1 MSKQQTNNVIDEIKS
16 RCDIVE
22 VIGSVVS
29 LKKAGSNYKGCCPFH
44 NEKTPSFVVS
54 PNKQIFTCFG
64 CNATGDVI
72 EFVKRYYNL
81 EFNEALEKLGSQCG
95 VDVQQGYNNS
105 QNKSQLYEMNR
116 DAATFFYKGLRATQN
131 PGLDYVI
138 KRGLS
143 KETLH
148 TFGIGYADPSWDS
161 LYKHLKSKGY
171 KEDKMVEMGLISHSK
186 GKYFDRFRNRVI
198 FPIQNTAGKVI
209 GFGGRAL
216 GDDTPKYLNSQ
227 ETPVFH
233 KKNNLYGLNATKNQI
248 QNKDKA
254 IVVEGYMDVVSL
266 YQGGVTNV
274 AASLGTALT
283 EEQGKLLKRYTKN
296 IVLAYDADNAGVTAA
311 IRGSEILY
319 KLGLVVKILTVTDGK
334 DPDDFIKAK
343 GKLAF
348 EDLVNK
354 ALDYPEFRIFKI
366 ASKYDLQITS
376 ERVLFLKEASEFL
389 KSLNPVEADV
399 YIKKLASKYSISEG
413 AFRTEITGGEQT
425 EVVIPTDNEES
436 NLELSNL
443 ISPLEKNFIKI
454 VLTDSIYLDKLN
466 SHKNIFVSEA
476 GKNIISEIRNIYK
489 EGEEI
494 DINLLLDSLESDHRQ
509 ILMNID
515 KNIKLAGKTDEIFNQ
530 CVKTYREE
538 YLVSAE
544 RELIMRISIA
554 DENDNIEDIRRLTK
568 ELMDLQKERATGG
581 K

>member
-1 MSKQQTNNVIDEIKS
+1 M
-16 RCDIVE
+16 
-22 VIGSVVS
+22 
-29 LKKAGSNYKGCCPFH
+29 
-44 NEKTPSFVVS
+44 
-54 PNKQIFTCFG
+54 
-64 CNATGDVI
+64 
-72 EFVKRYYNL
+72 
-81 EFNEALEKLGSQCG
+81 
-95 VDVQQGYNNS
+95 
-105 QNKSQLYEMNR
+105 
-116 DAATFFYKGLRATQN
+116 
-131 PGLDYVI
+131 
-138 KRGLS
+138 
-143 KETLH
+143 
-148 TFGIGYADPSWDS
+148 
-161 LYKHLKSKGY
+161 
-171 KEDKMVEMGLISHSK
+171 
-186 GKYFDRFRNRVI
+186 
-198 FPIQNTAGKVI
+198 
-209 GFGGRAL
+209 
-216 GDDTPKYLNSQ
+216 
-227 ETPVFH
+227 
-233 KKNNLYGLNATKNQI
+233 
-248 QNKDKA
+248 
-254 IVVEGYMDVVSL
+254 VVEGYMDVVSL

>member
-22 VIGSVVS
+22 IIGSVVS